1 MEDFNYAYL
10 SNSEGFTVFRYKNR
24 VIQFKAPYSL
34 EHYSSVREWN
44 HGYLVVMAKYRHNK
58 EDEEEYIDLIPV
70 LEMLYIDPDE
80 FLEPIKGVKIETDAE
95 REQALESLYSDTKS
109 EKKAAFAR
117 LERLRRKGTETD
129 DKEELAFYRDEK
141 YGR

>member
-1 MEDFNYAYL
+1 
-10 SNSEGFTVFRYKNR
+10 
-24 VIQFKAPYSL
+24 
-34 EHYSSVREWN
+34 
-44 HGYLVVMAKYRHNK
+44 MAKYRHNK

-70 LEMLYIDPDE
+70 LETLYIDPDE

-109 EKKAAFAR
+109 EKKAAFTR

-129 DKEELAFYRDEK
+129 DKEELASYRDEK